1 MLLGARRRDSG
12 KGRSHSFPGHRVVIN
27 PQASQYFP
35 SFPLRRFSCKQSF
48 AVFCPAIDS
57 TGITNHASHGITSA
71 TTKSISEGS
80 YATTSPFKFLCKFTS
95 YHPHS
100 FALEHFPSPPHNRRP
115 TSTPNSYPPH
125 SPHISPLP

>member
-1 MLLGARRRDSG
+1 MLFGARRRDSG

-57 TGITNHASHGITSA
+57 TGITNHPSHGITYA
-71 TTKSISEGS
+71 TTKSISERS
-80 YATTSPFKFLCKFTS
+80 YATTSPFKFLSKLTS
-95 YHPHS
+95 YDPHS
-100 FALEHFPSPPHNRRP
+100 FPLEDFTCNRHNRRP
-115 TSTPNSYPPH
+115 TS
-125 SPHISPLP
+125 